1 MVDYPCLTPH
11 CWASFFSSAEELAQ
25 ANIGVDI
32 REMGMTYV
40 RADSVAPAAGASA
53 AVVVDLGLGIDEA
66 AKILGIE
73 IGIEFLGIFTA
84 GAYHWTRAAY
94 SFDPEDTEYSATDD
108 EQFAS
113 CVLATSSIAASTSA
127 QKQSEHVFFNFIGMD
142 LVTTRNLALVGTSG
156 GVPTGVASQVEGK
169 VYYERF
175 KPSAIEL
182 SQLIATR
189 R

>member
-1 MVDYPCLTPH
+1 MARRL
-11 CWASFFSSAEELAQ
+11 WLGGRLAIPN
-25 ANIGVDI
+25 NIGVDI

-66 AKILGIE
+66 ARILGIMLDVNIVGVIIPVTE
-73 IGIEFLGIFTA
+73 M
-84 GAYHWTRAAY
+84 RVVAAY
-94 SFDPEDTEYSATDD
+94 SFDPEDLIWSGTDD

-113 CVLATSSIAASTSA
+113 CVVSTSA
-127 QKQSEHVFFNFIGMD
+127 ITASTGATKQSEHAFFNFTNMNV
-142 LVTTRNLALVGTSG
+142 VTTRNLALVCTATAL
-156 GVPTGVASQVEGK
+156 PAIASGK